1 MNYAN
6 NRLTARSSRFAKL
19 STDLL
24 PPVWIPGQIAHG
36 F

>member
-1 MNYAN
+1 MNCAS
-6 NRLTARSSRFAKL
+6 NRLTARSSRFTKL

-24 PPVWIPGQIAHG
+24 PPVWLPGQIAHG